1 MQPKTSTPMEQR
13 IQSTQILR
21 NNKIARGIN
30 METTKQKLDEVFG
43 WKEYYIRTLYHNCDL
58 SDIYQLLRIM
68 GYYTHAVAVKNAK
81 LKKTSDGKHYIEF
94 TVLQSVGEGS
104 NFERVLQD
112 IQHINS
118 GVEPIL
124 GLLLAGSPTQ
134 PEKID
139 RTQKVT

>member
-1 MQPKTSTPMEQR
+1 
-13 IQSTQILR
+13 
-21 NNKIARGIN
+21 

-43 WKEYYIRTLYHNCDL
+43 WKEYYLRTLYYNCDL